1 MTPDFTLAQ
10 RRQRLLLLPGA
21 FQAVKVDN
29 LPLLG
34 GEPVPQRRRAGG
46 FALAQQNGQRME
58 QHIADRV
65 MVVLSRPHQQ
75 SPDSRGEDRLVVQRF
90 GDRF

>member
-1 MTPDFTLAQ
+1 MLSKLKLNQLYFKDTQFANLMTPDFTLAQ

-34 GEPVPQRRRAGG
+34 GEPVPQRRGSGG
-46 FALAQQNGQRME
+46 FALAQHNG
-58 QHIADRV
+58 
-65 MVVLSRPHQQ
+65 
-75 SPDSRGEDRLVVQRF
+75 
-90 GDRF
+90 

>member
-1 MTPDFTLAQ
+1 MTPDFALAQ

-34 GEPVPQRRRAGG
+34 GEPVPQRRGAGG
-46 FALAQQNGQRME
+46 FALAQHNG
-58 QHIADRV
+58 
-65 MVVLSRPHQQ
+65 
-75 SPDSRGEDRLVVQRF
+75 
-90 GDRF
+90 